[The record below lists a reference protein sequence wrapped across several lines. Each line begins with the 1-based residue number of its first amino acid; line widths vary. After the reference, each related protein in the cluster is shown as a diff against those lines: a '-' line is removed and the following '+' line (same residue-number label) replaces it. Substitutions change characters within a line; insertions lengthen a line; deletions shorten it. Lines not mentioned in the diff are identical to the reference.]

1 MQRQSTFAPGAL
13 QARGRSAI
21 IRRLCDEQNRA
32 ASPSRHCVSC
42 AAVPRLC
49 RERRSLR
56 DLSQS
61 LHDGAAGG
69 ENGAGKSTMLKILAR
84 DIAPDTG
91 SIATEKEVKIGFL
104 RQDIDFEQG
113 RTVLEE
119 AYEAFTD
126 IKIVEKKLE
135 EINHQLVTRTDYE
148 SEEYSQI
155 IEDLADYT
163 HRFDLLGG
171 YNYVGD
177 TEKILLGLGFKRED
191 FNNQTETFSGGWR
204 MRIELAKLLLQSND
218 ILLLDEPTN
227 HLDIESIIW
236 LENFLRNYPGVVVIV
251 SHDKMFLDNVTNR
264 TIEISLGKAYDFN
277 KPYSQYLELRHEIR
291 EKQLATQKN
300 QAKKIE
306 ETEKLIEKFRAKASK
321 ASMAQSLIKKL
332 DKVERIEVDEDDN
345 SVMNISFPVSITPG
359 KVVIEAENVTKK
371 YGEKTILKDIS
382 LLVERGSK
390 IAFVGQN
397 GQGKST
403 FIKAIVKDID
413 YTGTIKLG
421 HNVQLG
427 YFAQNQAEYLD
438 GEITL
443 LQTMQDAANDTNR
456 SKVRDMLG
464 SFLFRGD
471 DVEKKVKVLSGGE
484 RNRLALCKLL
494 LQPINVL
501 VMDEPTNHLDIKSKN
516 VLKAALQQ
524 YEGTL
529 LLVSHDRDFLQGMSN
544 IVYEFKDQKIKEYL
558 GDINFFLEQRNL
570 ENMREVE
577 KKDAVKKEV
586 PKDKSLSYEEQKKGK
601 ALQNKLS
608 KVESQI
614 KQLEMDIQKDDKLLA
629 SNYDKHIEDASF
641 FMAYN
646 KKKKDLDNLLEEWET
661 IQMEIENA

>member
-1 MQRQSTFAPGAL
+1 MLNIHNLSVSFGGTYLFEEVTFRLGAGDRVGL
-13 QARGRSAI
+13 VGK
-21 IRRLCDEQNRA
+21 
-32 ASPSRHCVSC
+32 
-42 AAVPRLC
+42 
-49 RERRSLR
+49 
-56 DLSQS
+56 
-61 LHDGAAGG
+61 
-69 ENGAGKSTMLKILAR
+69 NGAGKSTMLKILAG
-84 DIAPDTG
+84 DFKPDSG
-91 SIATEKEVKIGFL
+91 VIATEKEVKLGFL

-119 AYEAFTD
+119 AYQAFEE
-126 IKIVEKKLE
+126 IKRAEFRIE
-135 EINHQLVTRTDYE
+135 EINHQLATRTDYE
-148 SEEYSQI
+148 SEKYNQL
-155 IEDLADYT
+155 IEELSDVT
-163 HRFDLLGG
+163 HHYEVLGG
-171 YNYVGD
+171 YSYVGD

-191 FNNQTETFSGGWR
+191 FNNQTDTFSGGWR
-204 MRIELAKLLLQSND
+204 MRIELAKLLLQTND

-236 LENFLRNYPGVVVIV
+236 LESFLKNFPGVVVIV

-277 KPYSQYLELRHEIR
+277 KPYSQYLVLREEIR

-345 SVMNISFPVSITPG
+345 AVMNISFPVSITPG
-359 KVVIEAENVTKK
+359 RVVIEAEHVTKS
-371 YGEKTILKDIS
+371 YGDKTILKDIS

-403 FIKAIVKDID
+403 FIKAIVNEFE
-413 YTGTIKLG
+413 YEGSIKLG

-438 GEITL
+438 GEKTL
-443 LQTMQDAANDTNR
+443 LDTMLEAATDTNR

-516 VLKAALQQ
+516 VLKAALQK

-544 IVYEFKDQKIKEYL
+544 LVYEFKDQKIKEYL
-558 GDINFFLEQRNL
+558 GDINFFLEQRNAM
-570 ENMREVE
+570 NMREIE
-577 KKDAVKKEV
+577 KKDVE
-586 PKDKSLSYEEQKKGK
+586 KSDNSNKQQAKNLSYEEQKKNK
-601 ALQNKLS
+601 SLQNRLS

-614 KQLEMDIQKDDKLLA
+614 QQLEIDIQKDDKELA
-629 SNYDKHIEDASF
+629 SNYDKLIENAAF
-641 FMAYN
+641 FTAYE
-646 KKKKDLDNLLEEWET
+646 KKKKELDQLLADWET
-661 IQMEIENA
+661 IQMEIEANS